1 MADRHSVEA
10 SHSPQEGRNRDVTE
24 LPPTRQPEALNPSP
38 VTRERRYEKLR
49 KLGATPFSG
58 TLDPAEVEAWL
69 ESIERIFNLMQCTS
83 EENFDYAVFLLQ
95 GDVYS
100 W

>member
-1 MADRHSVEA
+1 MEA
-10 SHSPQEGRNRDVTE
+10 SHSLHDERNRDAPIPSPIRQQDDHN
-24 LPPTRQPEALNPSP
+24 PPP

-58 TLDPAEVEAWL
+58 TLDLAEAEAWL
-69 ESIERIFNLMQCTS
+69 ESTERIFNLIQCTL
-83 EENFDYAVFLLQ
+83 EEKFDYAVFLLQ
-95 GDVYS
+95 GDAYN